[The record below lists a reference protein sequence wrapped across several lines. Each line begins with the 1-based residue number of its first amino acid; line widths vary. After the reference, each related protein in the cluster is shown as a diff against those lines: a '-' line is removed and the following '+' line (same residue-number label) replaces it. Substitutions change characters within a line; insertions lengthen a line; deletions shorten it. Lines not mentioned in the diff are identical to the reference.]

1 MWSHVPEGFYAAP
14 IRAMRDRVESAKV
27 TGVFVS
33 DEKRYGTPKTGTWK
47 HFAVYPT
54 KHLIHTSRKDSPYQ
68 VMAERL
74 EDFKNMRRALGE
86 FSLDVVGMAVSLLES
101 ETLYRTEKVIGP
113 MAWLRDVIIGQSST
127 KNRAIKDNLL
137 WRAIASAPA
146 GYTHPR
152 TCMAG
157 SLLEDISA
165 GLPLDDV
172 KKKFAAKMNPL
183 QYQRPQAAPAAGAI
197 VQAEKLVEKL
207 GIAPSLKRRF
217 ATRNEL
223 LTIWSPPAL
232 KEAENPSVF
241 GHLKPKGADA
251 LKTMQSNTAATITFD
266 KFKRTALPGAETV
279 HLLLPPN
286 GNFGAFV
293 SAVDMEAP
301 PIIQWDSF
309 ERRNPVTWYVY
320 HGGTSP
326 ARWNLP
332 RAGTWARVTCV
343 TLQPNQWQEGFDHHG
358 EGVMFVLDGAVD
370 TLKAGVSLFPEFLKS
385 ELHSARP
392 VIEAYSKNQPM
403 EGHDEASACG
413 LLIQKNSAAKHQ
425 PTRVRVT
432 KQGVSLDYLIDRWD

>member
-1 MWSHVPEGFYAAP
+1 
-14 IRAMRDRVESAKV
+14 
-27 TGVFVS
+27 
-33 DEKRYGTPKTGTWK
+33 
-47 HFAVYPT
+47 
-54 KHLIHTSRKDSPYQ
+54 
-68 VMAERL
+68 
-74 EDFKNMRRALGE
+74 
-86 FSLDVVGMAVSLLES
+86 
-101 ETLYRTEKVIGP
+101 
-113 MAWLRDVIIGQSST
+113 
-127 KNRAIKDNLL
+127 
-137 WRAIASAPA
+137 
-146 GYTHPR
+146 
-152 TCMAG
+152 MAG